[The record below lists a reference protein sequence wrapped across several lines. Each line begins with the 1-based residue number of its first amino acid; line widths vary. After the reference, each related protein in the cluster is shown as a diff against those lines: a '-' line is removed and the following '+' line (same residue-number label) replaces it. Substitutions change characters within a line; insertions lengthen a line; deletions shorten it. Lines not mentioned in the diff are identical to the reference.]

1 MKRIVNIFL
10 SFLFLA
16 AFGANSYSQDTKKE
30 VRTDTIQ
37 VAGVC
42 EMCEERIEN
51 AALLKGVKKVEWT
64 PESHALIV
72 VYRTD
77 KVTIEEIAQ
86 SVADAGHDNEIMNTS
101 EEAYDKIHSC
111 CKYREDSHPH

>member
-10 SFLFLA
+10 SLLFFA
-16 AFGANSYSQDTKKE
+16 ALSANAYSQDTIKE
-30 VRTDTIQ
+30 TKTDTLQ
-37 VAGVC
+37 VAGIC
-42 EMCEERIEN
+42 SMCEERIEN

-64 PESHALIV
+64 PESNVLVV
-72 VYRTD
+72 VYRAD

-86 SVADAGHDNEIMNTS
+86 SIADAGHDNEVMNTS

-111 CKYREDSHPH
+111 CKYRDDNHPH